1 MGLNRYY
8 CPNLPQAGSIDLPE
22 EEAHHALRVRRET
35 IGDECV
41 LFDGQGHEAT
51 ARFLTADKRAA
62 RLELLSYRWAPRIP
76 PGKIILGIAMPKGD
90 RQREVIERA
99 VELGVHR
106 LVPVK
111 ASRGVLV
118 YSPEMLSKWRRY
130 QVEACKQCERN
141 QSLEI
146 AEAASW
152 EEWIMAG
159 ANDPRANAGPQSAG
173 GDRFGKRCWVA
184 HPRSRLPKTIEALS
198 EIRSDDVSVPLATD
212 REPIDEIR
220 VAIGPEGGF
229 TSEELAFAF
238 QYPWRLLDLGERILR
253 VETAVAAASLLAGQ
267 LVARRQE
274 AAPGDGLISS
284 GASPERRGKEG
295 EPA

>member
-8 CPNLPQAGSIDLPE
+8 CPSLPESGSIDLPE
-22 EEAHHALRVRRET
+22 EEVHHALRVRRET

-51 ARFLTADKRAA
+51 ARFLSVNKRSAS
-62 RLELLSYRWAPRIP
+62 LELLCHRWAPRIP

-99 VELGVHR
+99 VELGAHR
-106 LVPVK
+106 LVPLKV
-111 ASRGVLV
+111 SRGVLV
-118 YSPEMLSKWRRY
+118 YGEDMLSKWRRY
-130 QVEACKQCERN
+130 QLEACKQCERN
-141 QSLEI
+141 QGLEI
-146 AEAASW
+146 AEAVGW

-159 ANDPRANAGPQSAG
+159 GSEAGAAEGQKLG
-173 GDRFGKRCWVA
+173 GHRFGKRCWVA
-184 HPRSRLPKTIEALS
+184 HPRSRLPKTIEALA
-198 EIRSDDVSVPLATD
+198 ETRSDDVSVPLATD
-212 REPIDEIR
+212 QEPIDEIR

-253 VETAVAAASLLAGQ
+253 VETAVAAVSLLAGQ
-267 LVARRQE
+267 LVARRQGARSE
-274 AAPGDGLISS
+274 NGPSSIGEDPG
-284 GASPERRGKEG
+284 RRGEEAKTG
-295 EPA
+295 